1 MTPRRTSAV
10 LVAVAL
16 ASGAGGAGVA
26 ELAGGGSAAATR
38 TVTTTTAGTARPAAA
53 VETQDRLSVN
63 EIVRQTKDG
72 VVDIKVRSSGGT
84 TPDRFGGPGGSGQ
97 GGAQES
103 QAEGSGFVIDDDGHI
118 ATNQHV
124 VDGAT
129 SITVT
134 FANGHTAG
142 AKVVGTDASTDV
154 AVIKADAPKSELH
167 PLTLADSS
175 QVQVGDGVVA
185 IGSPFGLEGT
195 VTTGIVSA
203 LGRTINAPN
212 DFTISGAIQTD
223 AAINHGNSGGPLLD
237 AAGHVIGINAQ
248 IESDSGGNDGVGFAI
263 PSSTVRRVASQL
275 VSGGSVA
282 HAYLGVQLAD
292 ATGGAGVAQVRGDG
306 PAGDAGLRVGDVVTA
321 IDGKPVSSADQ
332 LVGAVDGHKPG
343 DEVTLKV
350 RRDGRIR
357 DVQVKL
363 GTRPS

>member
-26 ELAGGGSAAATR
+26 VLAGDASPTETR
-38 TVTTTTAGTARPAAA
+38 IVTTTTADTARPASAA
-53 VETQDRLSVN
+53 VTSEGALSVN
-63 EIVRQTKDG
+63 EIVGRTKSG

-84 TPDRFGGPGGSGQ
+84 TPDRFGNPDGGEQ
-97 GGAQES
+97 QS
-103 QAEGSGFVIDDDGHI
+103 QAEGSGFVLDDDGHI

-134 FANGHTAG
+134 FANGHTAS
-142 AKVVGTDASTDV
+142 AKVVGSDASTDV
-154 AVIKADAPKSELH
+154 AVIKTDAAKSELH
-167 PLTLADSS
+167 PLTLADSA

-185 IGSPFGLEGT
+185 IGSPFGLTGT

-203 LGRTINAPN
+203 LGRTIKAPN
-212 DFTISGAIQTD
+212 NFTIAGAIQTD

-237 AAGHVIGINAQ
+237 SAGRVIGINAQ
-248 IESDSGGNDGVGFAI
+248 IESESGGNDGVGFAI
-263 PSSTVRRVASQL
+263 PSSTVRRVATQL
-275 VSGGSVA
+275 VSGGQVA

-306 PAGDAGLRVGDVVTA
+306 PAGDAGLEVGDVVTA
-321 IDGKPVSSADQ
+321 IDGKPVGTADA
-332 LVGAVDGHKPG
+332 LVGAVDAHKPG

-350 RRDGRIR
+350 RRDGRLR
-357 DVQVKL
+357 DVNVKL

>member
-1 MTPRRTSAV
+1 MNARRTPAV

-16 ASGAGGAGVA
+16 AAGAGGAGVA
-26 ELAGGGSAAATR
+26 ELARGGGAT
-38 TVTTTTAGTARPAAA
+38 TTTITTTTAGTARPAASVKA
-53 VETQDRLSVN
+53 ADGQSVN

-84 TPDRFGGPGGSGQ
+84 APDRFGGPGGSGQ
-97 GGAQES
+97 GGGRES
-103 QAEGSGFVIDDDGHI
+103 QAEGSGFVIDNDGHI

-134 FANGHTAG
+134 FANGHTAA
-142 AKVVGTDASTDV
+142 AKVVGTDASTDI

-167 PLTLADSS
+167 PLTLADSA

-237 AAGHVIGINAQ
+237 AAGHVVGINAQ
-248 IESDSGGNDGVGFAI
+248 IESGSGGNDGVGFAI
-263 PSSTVRRVASQL
+263 PSSTVRRVAQQL
-275 VSGGSVA
+275 VSGGTVA

-292 ATGGAGVAQVRGDG
+292 ATGGAGVSQVRGDG

-321 IDGKPVSSADQ
+321 IDGKPVGTADA

-350 RRDGRIR
+350 RRDGGLR
-357 DVQVKL
+357 DVNVKL